1 MGRGSSIDKLERL
14 DQLIGKLKAG
24 EALTAG
30 TLAKEFGVS
39 LRTMM
44 RDLKTLRD
52 KGYPIDADKGR
63 GGGVRLYP
71 RWGIGRLSMNYREVI
86 DLLLAL
92 NVLEKLNSQLF
103 LSNLESVK
111 NKLYATFP
119 DSQRPQIR
127 KIRNRILIGELA
139 LTTVIQGYST
149 TVNIQQNDSILE
161 SFFDQKCLD
170 IRYKREDGTI
180 SERLIEIHFLFLNW
194 PVWYL
199 ICFDHLRNEPRTFRI
214 DRIQVATITGEKFQ
228 AKMIS
233 FFSPELEQFSSRL

>member
-1 MGRGSSIDKLERL
+1 MGRGSSIDKLDRL

-24 EALTAG
+24 EACTASN
-30 TLAKEFGVS
+30 LAEEFGVS

-71 RWGIGRLSMNYREVI
+71 RWGVGRLTMNYREVI

-103 LSNLESVK
+103 LNNLESVK
-111 NKLYATFP
+111 NKLYASFP
-119 DSQRPQIR
+119 DSQRPKIR

-139 LTTVIQGYST
+139 PENDTHNYSA
-149 TVNIQQNDSILE
+149 TVNNKQNDIILE
-161 SFFDQKCLD
+161 SFFDQRCLN
-170 IRYKREDGTI
+170 ICYKQKDGTI
-180 SERLIEIHFLFLNW
+180 TDRLIEIHFLYLNW
-194 PVWYL
+194 PIWYL
-199 ICFDHLRNEPRTFRI
+199 ICFDHLRKESRTFRI
-214 DRIQVATITGEKFQ
+214 DRVQVANLTEEKF
-228 AKMIS
+228 KSRIIS
-233 FFSPELEQFSSRL
+233 YFSPELEKFSSRL

>member
-1 MGRGSSIDKLERL
+1 MGRGSSIEKLDRL

-24 EALTAG
+24 EAYTAG
-30 TLAKEFGVS
+30 SLAEELGVS

-71 RWGIGRLSMNYREVI
+71 RWGVGRLTMNYREVI

-103 LSNLESVK
+103 LNNLESVK
-111 NKLYATFP
+111 NKLYASFP
-119 DSQRPQIR
+119 DSQRPKIS

-139 LTTVIQGYST
+139 PATVIHNYST
-149 TVNIQQNDSILE
+149 TVNNQQNDIILE

-170 IRYKREDGTI
+170 ICYKQKDGTI
-180 SERLIEIHFLFLNW
+180 SERVIEIHFLYLNW
-194 PVWYL
+194 PIWYL
-199 ICFDHLRNEPRTFRI
+199 ICFDHLRKEPRTFRI
-214 DRIQVATITGEKFQ
+214 DRVLAANITGDKFQ
-228 AKMIS
+228 SRIIS
-233 FFSPELEQFSSRL
+233 FFSPELEKFSSRL

>member
-1 MGRGSSIDKLERL
+1 MGRGSTIDKLERL
-14 DQLIGKLKAG
+14 DQLIGKLKTG
-24 EALTAG
+24 EAYTAS
-30 TLAKEFGVS
+30 TLAEELCVS

-71 RWGIGRLSMNYREVI
+71 RWGVGRLTMNYREVI

-92 NVLEKLNSQLF
+92 SVLEKLNSQLF
-103 LSNLESVK
+103 LNNLESIK
-111 NKLYATFP
+111 NKLYASFP
-119 DSQRPQIR
+119 DTQRPKIR

-139 LTTVIQGYST
+139 PTTVTENYSS
-149 TVNIQQNDSILE
+149 TVNNQQNDCILE

-170 IRYKREDGTI
+170 ICYKQKDGTI
-180 SERLIEIHFLFLNW
+180 TKRLIEIHYLYLNW
-194 PVWYL
+194 PIWYL

-214 DRIQVATITGEKFQ
+214 DRIQVADITGDKFQ
-228 AKMIS
+228 SRTIS
-233 FFSPELEQFSSRL
+233 FFSPELEKFSSRL

>member
-1 MGRGSSIDKLERL
+1 MGRKSSIEKLDRL

-24 EALTAG
+24 EAYTASS
-30 TLAKEFGVS
+30 LAEELGVS

-71 RWGIGRLSMNYREVI
+71 RWGVGRLTMNYREVI

-103 LSNLESVK
+103 LNNLDSVK
-111 NKLYATFP
+111 NKLYASFP
-119 DSQRPQIR
+119 DSQRPKIR

-139 LTTVIQGYST
+139 PTTVTQNYST
-149 TVNIQQNDSILE
+149 TANNKQNDIILE
-161 SFFDQKCLD
+161 SFFDQKC
-170 IRYKREDGTI
+170 INICYKQKDGTI
-180 SERLIEIHFLFLNW
+180 TERLVEIHFLYLNW
-194 PVWYL
+194 PIWYL
-199 ICFDHLRNEPRTFRI
+199 LCYDHLRKEPRTFRI
-214 DRIQVATITGEKFQ
+214 DRIQVATITGDKFQ
-228 AKMIS
+228 TEKMS
-233 FFSPELEQFSSRL
+233 FFSPELEKFSTHL

>member
-1 MGRGSSIDKLERL
+1 MGRGSTIGKLERL
-14 DQLIGKLKAG
+14 DQLIGKLKTG
-24 EALTAG
+24 ETYTAA
-30 TLAKEFGVS
+30 TLAEELGVS

-71 RWGIGRLSMNYREVI
+71 RWGVGRLTMNYREVI

-103 LSNLESVK
+103 LNNLESIK
-111 NKLYATFP
+111 NKLYASFP
-119 DSQRPQIR
+119 DTQRPKIR

-139 LTTVIQGYST
+139 PTTVIQNYST
-149 TVNIQQNDSILE
+149 TVNNQQNDTILE

-170 IRYKREDGTI
+170 IRYKQKDGTI
-180 SERLIEIHFLFLNW
+180 SERLIEIHFLYLNW
-194 PVWYL
+194 PIWYL
-199 ICFDHLRNEPRTFRI
+199 ICFDHLRKEPRTFRI
-214 DRIQVATITGEKFQ
+214 DRIQVANITGEKFQ
-228 AKMIS
+228 SKIVS
-233 FFSPELEQFSSRL
+233 FFSPELEKFSSRL

>member
-1 MGRGSSIDKLERL
+1 MGRGSSIEKLDRL

-24 EALTAG
+24 EACTAG
-30 TLAKEFGVS
+30 SLADEFGVS

-44 RDLKTLRD
+44 RDLKTLRE

-71 RWGIGRLSMNYREVI
+71 RWGVGRLTMNYREVI

-103 LSNLESVK
+103 LNNLESVK
-111 NKLYATFP
+111 NKLYASFP
-119 DSQRPQIR
+119 DSQRPKIR

-139 LTTVIQGYST
+139 PETVIQNYST
-149 TVNIQQNDSILE
+149 TVNNQQNDIILE

-170 IRYKREDGTI
+170 ICYKQKDGTI
-180 SERLIEIHFLFLNW
+180 SERSIEIHFIYLNW
-194 PVWYL
+194 PIWYL
-199 ICFDHLRNEPRTFRI
+199 ICYDHLRRQPRTFRI
-214 DRIQVATITGEKFQ
+214 DRIQLASLTQEKFQ
-228 AKMIS
+228 NRAVS
-233 FFSPELEQFSSRL
+233 FFSPELEKFSSRL

>member
-1 MGRGSSIDKLERL
+1 MGRGSAIEKLERL

-24 EALTAG
+24 EAHTAAN
-30 TLAKEFGVS
+30 LAEELGVS

-71 RWGIGRLSMNYREVI
+71 RWGVGRLTMNYREVI

-103 LSNLESVK
+103 LNNLESVK
-111 NKLYATFP
+111 NKLYASFP
-119 DSQRPQIR
+119 DSQRSKIS
-127 KIRNRILIGELA
+127 KIRNRILIGEIA
-139 LTTVIQGYST
+139 PTTIVQNYSST
-149 TVNIQQNDSILE
+149 ADTQQNDAVLE

-170 IRYKREDGTI
+170 ICYKQKDGTI
-180 SERLIEIHFLFLNW
+180 TDRLVEIHYLYLNW
-194 PVWYL
+194 PIWYL

-214 DRIQVATITGEKFQ
+214 DRIQIANITADKF
-228 AKMIS
+228 KSKTVS